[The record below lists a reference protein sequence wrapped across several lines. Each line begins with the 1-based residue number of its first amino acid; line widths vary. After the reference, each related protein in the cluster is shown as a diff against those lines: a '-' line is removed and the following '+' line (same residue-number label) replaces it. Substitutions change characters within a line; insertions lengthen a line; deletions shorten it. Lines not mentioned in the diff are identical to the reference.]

1 MAYPPV
7 PSRLKCPNCEASF
20 VVQVR
25 TIIDVGQ
32 EPELKEQFLRGEINR
47 AQCPECGAGGMLSAP
62 IIYHDPAKE
71 LLVSYMPT
79 ELGLSSEEQERTVG
93 SLVNAIMNGVPPEER
108 KGYFLQ
114 PKTVLTYNGLLEL
127 ILEAEGYSKEMLQQQ
142 RQWLGLIH
150 DLLQVMD
157 DEEAFG
163 KLVAEHRDTLTYE
176 FYLMLAEL
184 AEAEGQEVGEDGENA
199 LAELR
204 IKLLEHAAPELPQS
218 TPGAATA
225 NELIDQLLEIESDEE
240 WESAAMQ
247 LLPYLDYGF
256 FQTLTERLDQAQEA
270 NDTEAAG
277 DLEQLRQRLL
287 DLLDRQSQ
295 RYREA
300 EDRASLLIMDMLEA
314 DDLDVAAREHADELD
329 EVFFMVLA
337 RLQQTAVQ
345 RNNTSR
351 AERLLSLLDAARR
364 VREEALPPDL
374 RLISRLLRAQYPDE
388 SNQVLEE
395 HRGLLSD
402 ELLELYDRYVEQVS
416 EGADE
421 AVQERLSQIR
431 EQIVAKLTILRA

>member
-1 MAYPPV
+1 MAFPPV
-7 PSRLKCPNCEASF
+7 PSRLRCPNCEASF

-32 EPELKEQFLRGEINR
+32 EPELKEQFLRGEVNR

-62 IIYHDPAKE
+62 LIYHDPEKE
-71 LLVSYMPT
+71 LLVSYMPA

-93 SLVNAIMNGVPPEER
+93 SLVNAVMNSVPAEER

-114 PKTVLTYNGLLEL
+114 PKTVLTYNGLLEM

-150 DLLQVMD
+150 ELLEAKD

-163 KLVAEHRDTLTYE
+163 NLVEEHRDTLTYE

-184 AEAEGQEVGEDGENA
+184 AEAEGEQLGEDDENA
-199 LAELR
+199 LADLR
-204 IKLLEHAAPELPQS
+204 DKLVEHAAPEMPQS
-218 TPGAATA
+218 APGAATA
-225 NELIDQLLEIESDEE
+225 AELIDQLLEIESDEE
-240 WESAAMQ
+240 WERVAEQA
-247 LLPYLDYGF
+247 LPFLDYGF
-256 FQTLTERLDQAQEA
+256 FQALTELLDQAQDA
-270 NDTEAAG
+270 GDTEAAQK
-277 DLEQLRQRLL
+277 LERLRQRLL
-287 DLLDRQSQ
+287 DMLDRQSQ

-314 DDLDVAAREHADELD
+314 EDLQSAAREHADELD

-345 RNNTSR
+345 RNNTQR
-351 AERLLSLLDAARR
+351 AERLLRLLDAARE
-364 VREEALPPDL
+364 VREEALPPDV

-388 SNQVLEE
+388 SNQVLED
-395 HRGLLSD
+395 HRGLLND
-402 ELLELYDRYVEQVS
+402 ELLEMYDRYVEQVG

-421 AVQERLSQIR
+421 AVQERLGQIR

>member
-1 MAYPPV
+1 MAFPPV
-7 PSRLKCPNCEASF
+7 PSRLRCPNCEASF

-32 EPELKEQFLRGEINR
+32 EPELKEQFLRGEVNR

-62 IIYHDPAKE
+62 LIYHDPEKE
-71 LLVSYMPT
+71 LLVSYMPA

-93 SLVNAIMNGVPPEER
+93 SLVNAVMNSVPAEER

-114 PKTVLTYNGLLEL
+114 PKTVLTYNGLLEM

-150 DLLQVMD
+150 ELLEAKD

-163 KLVAEHRDTLTYE
+163 NLVEEHRDTLTYE

-184 AEAEGQEVGEDGENA
+184 AEAEGEQLGEDDENA
-199 LAELR
+199 LADLR
-204 IKLLEHAAPELPQS
+204 DKLLEHAAPEMPQS
-218 TPGAATA
+218 APGAATA
-225 NELIDQLLEIESDEE
+225 AELIDQLLEIESDEE
-240 WESAAMQ
+240 WERVAEQA
-247 LLPYLDYGF
+247 LPFLDYGF
-256 FQTLTERLDQAQEA
+256 FQALTELLDQAQDA
-270 NDTEAAG
+270 GDTEAAQK
-277 DLEQLRQRLL
+277 LERLRQRLL
-287 DLLDRQSQ
+287 DMLDRQSQ

-314 DDLDVAAREHADELD
+314 EDLQSAAREHADELD

-345 RNNTSR
+345 RNNTQR
-351 AERLLSLLDAARR
+351 AERLLRLLDAARE
-364 VREEALPPDL
+364 VREEALPPDV

-388 SNQVLEE
+388 SNQVLED
-395 HRGLLSD
+395 HRGLLND
-402 ELLELYDRYVEQVS
+402 ELLEMYDRYVEQVG

-421 AVQERLSQIR
+421 AVQERLGQIR

>member
-1 MAYPPV
+1 MAFPPV
-7 PSRLKCPNCEASF
+7 PSRLRCPNCDASF

-32 EPELKEQFLRGEINR
+32 EPELKEQFLRGEVNR

-62 IIYHDPAKE
+62 LIYHDPEKE
-71 LLVSYMPT
+71 LLVSYMPA

-93 SLVNAIMNGVPPEER
+93 SLVNAVMNSVPAEER

-114 PKTVLTYNGLLEL
+114 PKTVLTYNGLLEM

-150 DLLQVMD
+150 ELLEAKD

-163 KLVAEHRDTLTYE
+163 NLVEEHRDTLSYE

-184 AEAEGQEVGEDGENA
+184 AEAEGEQLGEDDENA
-199 LAELR
+199 LADLR
-204 IKLLEHAAPELPQS
+204 DKLLEHAAPEMPQS
-218 TPGAATA
+218 APGAATA
-225 NELIDQLLEIESDEE
+225 AELIDQLLEIESDEE
-240 WESAAMQ
+240 WERVAEQA
-247 LLPYLDYGF
+247 LPFLDYGF
-256 FQTLTERLDQAQEA
+256 FQALTELLDQAQDA
-270 NDTEAAG
+270 GDTEAAQK
-277 DLEQLRQRLL
+277 LERLRQRLL
-287 DLLDRQSQ
+287 DMLDRQSQ

-314 DDLDVAAREHADELD
+314 EDLQSAAREHADELD

-345 RNNTSR
+345 RNNTQR
-351 AERLLSLLDAARR
+351 AERLLRLLDAARE
-364 VREEALPPDL
+364 VREEALPPDV

-388 SNQVLEE
+388 SNQVLED
-395 HRGLLSD
+395 HRGLLND
-402 ELLELYDRYVEQVS
+402 ELLEMYDRYVEQVG

-421 AVQERLSQIR
+421 AVQERLGQIR